1 LDHTISSEGISV
13 DPSKVQ
19 EVMDWKPPTSVH
31 QIRSFLGLVG
41 YYRHFISDFS
51 RIAKPL
57 TELLKKGVK
66 FVWSKKCEKAFHTLH
81 EHLTTA
87 PVHVAADALS
97 RKAHCNCLSVEFYN
111 ETICHEMRKLNLEMI
126 PQGTLNHISV
136 EPTLQDHII
145 MAQLHDEGVKII
157 KQKLS
162 QERRNINIFAKTR
175 MEFYGLNLA

>member
-1 LDHTISSEGISV
+1 
-13 DPSKVQ
+13 
-19 EVMDWKPPTSVH
+19 
-31 QIRSFLGLVG
+31 
-41 YYRHFISDFS
+41 
-51 RIAKPL
+51 
-57 TELLKKGVK
+57 
-66 FVWSKKCEKAFHTLH
+66 
-81 EHLTTA
+81 
-87 PVHVAADALS
+87 
-97 RKAHCNCLSVEFYN
+97 
-111 ETICHEMRKLNLEMI
+111 MI